1 MINALDEWPHVYC
14 QYHPVPLAWKQMVSE
29 TPTTLGE
36 YPTAKGESPRMSPT
50 TRPMMTP
57 FPTNV
62 YQSFVL
68 SDWLIVVTLLSYTGI
83 FLYLL
88 VYCQY
93 CLYHLAAMIQCLT
106 AVFLN
111 PCCTLVQSFPLL
123 CTMPTDLVYTVLTC
137 SQLRSKA
144 IGIKRGFQCDPSRF
158 RWPYRLTSLA
168 SSC

>member
-1 MINALDEWPHVYC
+1 VINTLDEWPHVYC

-83 FLYLL
+83 FLCLL
-88 VYCQY
+88 VYHQY
-93 CLYHLAAMIQCLT
+93 CLYHPTAMVRCLAMCW
-106 AVFLN
+106 N
-111 PCCTLVQSFPLL
+111 PCCTPVQSFPLL
-123 CTMPTDLVYTVLTC
+123 CTKPTDLVY
-137 SQLRSKA
+137 KA
-144 IGIKRGFQCDPSRF
+144 
-158 RWPYRLTSLA
+158 Y
-168 SSC
+168 